1 MSTLAW
7 HFVGDT
13 LRDGSPVPADGEWLV
28 HTGEAVMC
36 KSGLHASLDPFD
48 ALTYA
53 PCNILCRVECDG
65 IVASEHDKLVCRRRM
80 IVRRIDAT
88 DLLRSYARWCA
99 LSVIH
104 LWDAPAV
111 VREYLETG
119 DERKRAAAWDAA
131 RDAARA
137 AARASVWAVASV
149 SAWDAA
155 RDAAWDAARAAAR
168 DAAWDAARDAAW
180 DAARDAVRTTQR
192 AEFNRRVQEAFR

>member
-1 MSTLAW
+1 VSTLAW
-7 HFVGDT
+7 HFVGDA
-13 LRDGSPVPADGEWLV
+13 LRDGRPVPADGEWLV

-36 KSGLHASLDPFD
+36 ESGLHASLDPFD

-53 PCNILCRVECDG
+53 PGNILCRVECDD
-65 IVASEHDKLVCRRRM
+65 VVEHGRDKLVCRRRM

-88 DLLRSYARWCA
+88 ELLRAYARWCA

-111 VREYLETG
+111 VREYLDTG
-119 DERKRAAAWDAA
+119 DESK

-137 AARASVWAVASV
+137 
-149 SAWDAA
+149 
-155 RDAAWDAARAAAR
+155 
-168 DAAWDAARDAAW
+168 
-180 DAARDAVRTTQR
+180 TQR